1 MRNPSRAPD
10 PSAFLEWYW
19 TALLRLDP
27 LLATSVGD
35 DRFDDLL
42 PDPSDDG
49 LAQRR
54 TVHEAALRELDHIG
68 MNPQDDSLRVTLA
81 IARET
86 TLGELTALR
95 LRTDR
100 LQHVNHF
107 YGPAGLLTDVPG
119 LAHVDSPE
127 GLDRYLSR
135 LRAVPPYID
144 AVIGQMEVTARSGGL
159 TSPLV
164 IVDRVIALLERMLSA
179 PAEAS
184 PFLASIAQDDAAGRQ
199 AAQDLLEREVRP
211 AFERYLGAARSYR
224 DFARPTLG
232 LSEVPDGEELY
243 ASLVA
248 RWTTR
253 RADPAELHEQGRI
266 ELARIAVE
274 REELAARLP
283 ETNLDAALD
292 AFASRVRAAHPD
304 REGVLEL
311 VRSYVDAGWER
322 SAAYFTQTPR
332 SNCEVRLVEEFREAD
347 TAGAYY
353 EPPSPERRG
362 RYFVNAGFYL
372 DPDSRLLHRLA
383 TTTFHEANPG
393 HHFQMALGGERAD
406 LPALRRHYG
415 AFRGDA
421 FTEGWGLYAERL
433 ADEMG
438 LYRDPIE
445 RLGMLDNA
453 MLRAVRLVVDTG
465 IHAFGWLRQ
474 RAVTEMLD
482 AGLPA
487 AEAEMEVDRYAADPA
502 QALAYKVGELEIWR
516 LRDRFAGAAAG
527 RESISRF
534 HDQLLRTGALP
545 LDALETELQASWRS

>member
-1 MRNPSRAPD
+1 MHNPSRTQH
-10 PSAFLEWYW
+10 PSAFLERYW
-19 TALLRLDP
+19 TELLRLDP

-35 DRFDDLL
+35 DRFDDRL

-54 TVHEAALRELDHIG
+54 SVHEAALRELGQVATDR
-68 MNPQDDSLRVTLA
+68 QDDSLRVTLA

-86 TLGELTALR
+86 AVDELAALR
-95 LRTDR
+95 LRADR
-100 LQHVNHF
+100 LEHVNHL
-107 YGPAGLLTDVPG
+107 YGPAGLLAQVPG
-119 LAHVDSPE
+119 IAHVDSADRLE
-127 GLDRYLSR
+127 RYLSR
-135 LRAVPPYID
+135 LRSIPAYVD
-144 AVIGQMEVTARSGGL
+144 AVVEQMEATTRGGGL

-164 IVDRVIALLERMLSA
+164 IVDRVIALIERMLSGA
-179 PAEAS
+179 AEAS
-184 PFLASIAQDDAAGRQ
+184 PFLAPIAQDDAAGRQ
-199 AAQDLLEREVRP
+199 AARDLLEREVTP
-211 AFERYLGAARSYR
+211 AFARYLDAVRSYR
-224 DFARPTLG
+224 GFARQTLG
-232 LSEVPDGEELY
+232 LADVVGGDELY

-253 RADPAELHEQGRI
+253 RANPAELQERGRI

-274 REELAARLP
+274 REELAAQLP
-283 ETNLDAALD
+283 GQDLNAGLDAY
-292 AFASRVRAAHPD
+292 ASRVRAAHPD

-322 SAAYFTQTPR
+322 SAAYFTETPR

-393 HHFQMALGGERAD
+393 HHFQMALGEERAD

-438 LYRDPIE
+438 LYRDAIE

-453 MLRAVRLVVDTG
+453 ALRAVRLVVDTG

-474 RAVTEMLD
+474 RALTEML
-482 AGLPA
+482 ATGLPA

-527 RESISRF
+527 RESITRF
-534 HDQLLRTGALP
+534 HDQLLRIGALP
-545 LDALETELQASWRS
+545 LNALETELEASWRS